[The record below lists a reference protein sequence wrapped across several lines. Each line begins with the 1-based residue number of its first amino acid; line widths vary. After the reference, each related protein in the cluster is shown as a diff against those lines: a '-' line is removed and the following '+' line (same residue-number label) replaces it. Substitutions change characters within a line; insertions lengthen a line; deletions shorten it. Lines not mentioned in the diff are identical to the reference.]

1 METGSRHTSLILR
14 QWSLSLSFVL
24 FMSLSASLHP
34 AALPLCLAFTAS
46 SHSFCF
52 LPWFS
57 FIHITL
63 TSPPPRLFPL
73 FIQSNVFT
81 SRSFYSRQPCRDA
94 SHLSPLFFHRLPVCR
109 IIFLTSFSSSTSP
122 YSCFITF
129 DSLCLHLL
137 FLAMFSFLCCKLCLQ
152 LYSKALMLKQT
163 NTQTNKSLP
172 DIFAIAHKL

>member
-1 METGSRHTSLILR
+1 MV
-14 QWSLSLSFVL
+14 SLSFVL

-52 LPWFS
+52 LPSFS
-57 FIHITL
+57 FIRITL
-63 TSPPPRLFPL
+63 TPPPPL

-94 SHLSPLFFHRLPVCR
+94 SHLSPLFFHRLPVCH
-109 IIFLTSFSSSTSP
+109 IIFLTSFSSSTSA

-163 NTQTNKSLP
+163 QTHRQTRASQIYSL
-172 DIFAIAHKL
+172 